1 MDADKPTLIDA
12 KAEFEGTLRGK
23 DVHVFGRFKGEIEIT
38 GRLVV
43 GEGGRVEA
51 ARVAADSVEIAGDF
65 KGDLKTKSLVLMDK
79 ARVDG
84 NLEVQTLAVREGAQ
98 LNGAVN
104 TGAHPGARTEPP
116 RPPEAAKPAEPV
128 KPAEPAVAVET
139 VNPTGGVTIG

>member
-12 KAEFEGTLRGK
+12 KAEFEGTLLGK

-43 GEGGRVEA
+43 GEGGRLE
-51 ARVAADSVEIAGDF
+51 ARVAADAVEIAGDF
-65 KGDLKTKSLVLMDK
+65 KGDLKTRSLVLMDK

-84 NLEVQTLAVREGAQ
+84 NLEVQTLSVREGAQ

-116 RPPEAAKPAEPV
+116 RPPESAKPVEPA
-128 KPAEPAVAVET
+128 KPAEPAVAVEA
-139 VNPTGGVTIG
+139 NPGGIIIG